1 MLKLSWSHDAMIPLE
16 DQPHEHKVGVDVDG
30 SVHVRED
37 VGNEKPLC
45 GANSE
50 HCSHV
55 LTILE
60 HKNIDNQCQSVQCF
74 WSIAVLSLPRRIYFS
89 IPFPPKTFFVKIFL
103 KI

>member
-1 MLKLSWSHDAMIPLE
+1 MVPFE

-60 HKNIDNQCQSVQCF
+60 HKNIDNQCQSV
-74 WSIAVLSLPRRIYFS
+74 
-89 IPFPPKTFFVKIFL
+89 
-103 KI
+103 

>member
-1 MLKLSWSHDAMIPLE
+1 MVPFE

-50 HCSHV
+50 HRSHV

-74 WSIAVLSLPRRIYFS
+74 N
-89 IPFPPKTFFVKIFL
+89 
-103 KI
+103 